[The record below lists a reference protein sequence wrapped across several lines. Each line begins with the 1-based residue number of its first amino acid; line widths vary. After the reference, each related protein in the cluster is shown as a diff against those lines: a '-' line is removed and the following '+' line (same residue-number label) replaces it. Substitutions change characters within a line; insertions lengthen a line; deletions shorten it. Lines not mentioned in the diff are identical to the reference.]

1 MRIKLLLHGLTVNN
15 FTRKTG
21 EKVSEPVGI
30 VADASDHSRCLQ
42 FFEVRGEEILKGWKE
57 GTVKE
62 VDVLEMKQ
70 TYSGRI
76 HFSNASIAKV

>member
-15 FTRKTG
+15 FTRKNG
-21 EKVSEPVGI
+21 EKVAEPVGI
-30 VADASDHSRCLQ
+30 CADASDHSRCLQ
-42 FFEVRGEEILKGWKE
+42 FFEVRGDEILKGWKE
-57 GTVKE
+57 GVVRE

-76 HFSNASIAKV
+76 HFSNATVVKP